1 MIKGQVCIG
10 EVGLNI
16 SGKFCPICKKKNM
29 RTATVCSY
37 CGALL
42 DEGFTAAV
50 ATTKNTGEVVSVPT
64 ENLGSFVDAKLIPE
78 GGIGIYAAGSLKP
91 YYLCMDRDL
100 IIGRKVETT
109 SEAILDLSDL
119 DAFNMGLSRR
129 HAMIRRTES
138 GFEITDLS
146 STNGTWLNS
155 ERLVPNRSYP
165 FTSGSQIRVGRL
177 RLFIMYHIVLKGTK
191 NKIN

>member
-1 MIKGQVCIG
+1 
-10 EVGLNI
+10 
-16 SGKFCPICKKKNM
+16 M

-50 ATTKNTGEVVSVPT
+50 ATAKNTGEVASVPT
-64 ENLGSFVDAKLIPE
+64 ENLGSFVDVKLIPE

-91 YYLCMDRDL
+91 YYLHMDSDL
-100 IIGRKVETT
+100 IIGRKVEAT